1 MLFSES
7 ITLLIKGISN
17 IFHIFLLLRIFQL
30 YMGIK
35 HNNFNLKDSLFF
47 DIRFSI
53 NHRLFCKMCAV
64 YKVIRLSQPI
74 IVSINNLHFFVSKYN
89 VVVLYLQD
97 YFGVRYNKLKKHKN
111 EIKIMLTQNLS
122 KAEIARRMNCSW
134 ATLSRFI
141 KQLD

>member
-1 MLFSES
+1 
-7 ITLLIKGISN
+7 
-17 IFHIFLLLRIFQL
+17 
-30 YMGIK
+30 
-35 HNNFNLKDSLFF
+35 
-47 DIRFSI
+47 
-53 NHRLFCKMCAV
+53 MCAV

-97 YFGVRYNKLKKHKN
+97 YFGVRYNKLKKHEN